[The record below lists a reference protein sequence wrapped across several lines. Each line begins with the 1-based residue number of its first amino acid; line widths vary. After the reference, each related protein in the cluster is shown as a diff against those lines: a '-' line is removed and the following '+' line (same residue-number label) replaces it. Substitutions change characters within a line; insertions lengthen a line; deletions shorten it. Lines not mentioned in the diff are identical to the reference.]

1 MELDELE
8 LDESPLFSERDR
20 NLIEASNYDSA
31 LKPNFNPL
39 SSLLF
44 WDDEAPRGISPQAYD
59 VLNALWLAR
68 ALLYYDYKLTTDLLD
83 PQYFK
88 SVWDKAIA
96 ANLKWAGFNRLK
108 LSDEDRGYFAS
119 ELNRERSEGV

>member
-1 MELDELE
+1 MDELD
-8 LDESPLFSERDR
+8 DTPLFSDRDR
-20 NLIEASNYDSA
+20 NLIEASNYNRD

-44 WDDEAPRGISPQAYD
+44 WDDEAPRGISPKAYD

-68 ALLYYDYKLTTDLLD
+68 ALQYYDYKLATDLLD

-96 ANLKWAGFNRLK
+96 SNLKWAGFSRLT
-108 LSDEDRGYFAS
+108 LSDEDRAYFAS
-119 ELNRERSEGV
+119 ELNLERPEGI

>member
-1 MELDELE
+1 MDELD
-8 LDESPLFSERDR
+8 DTPLFSDRDR
-20 NLIEASNYDSA
+20 DLIEASNYDRD

-39 SSLLF
+39 SSVLF
-44 WDDEAPRGISPQAYD
+44 WDDEAPRGISPKAYD

-68 ALLYYDYKLTTDLLD
+68 ALQYYDYKLTTDLLD

-96 ANLKWAGFNRLK
+96 SNLKWAGFNRLK
-108 LSDEDRGYFAS
+108 LRDEDRAYFAS
-119 ELNRERSEGV
+119 ELNLERPEGI